1 MLKVNKIKKKN
12 EKRIQYSF
20 FFYRKH
26 DLFGAIDDKIVQLM
40 DLDHKDALKLF
51 LEHPDKLS
59 PENIVE
65 RLSRSSR

>member
-1 MLKVNKIKKKN
+1 MT
-12 EKRIQYSF
+12 QYPIF
-20 FFYRKH
+20 QYYYILYFYRKH